1 MKNKATEGSKINIIL
16 VNNKRFIS
24 RGILI
29 NQWKAGKANEKTLEQ
44 GIQMANININKHSV
58 SLIEWDFKLRQ
69 QCDIITNSL
78 E

>member
-1 MKNKATEGSKINIIL
+1 MKNKATEGSKINVIL
-16 VNNKRFIS
+16 VNNERFIS

-58 SLIEWDFKLRQ
+58 SLIEWDFKA
-69 QCDIITNSL
+69 TM
-78 E
+78 